1 MADEVIMSGEG
12 VIVNVSLSGRSGRK
26 EMIITKQ
33 DSLSRLRN
41 STSFTSRMFKNGSC
55 SDTESTDLKV
65 KI

>member
-26 EMIITKQ
+26 EIITKQ

-55 SDTESTDLKV
+55 SDTESTDLKL